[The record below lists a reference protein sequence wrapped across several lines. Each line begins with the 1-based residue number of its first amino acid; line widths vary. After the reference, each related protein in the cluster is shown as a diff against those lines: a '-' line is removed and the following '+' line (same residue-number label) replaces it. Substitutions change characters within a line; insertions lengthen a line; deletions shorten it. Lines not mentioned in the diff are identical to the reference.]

1 MYKVKVQ
8 MVLDE
13 KPKYELV
20 TDDVYNIAERIRRI
34 DPNYFIVFNR
44 RTHRYEVH
52 NTENIG
58 NTFCFLV
65 PFGKLDKRTLEYCR
79 ETRVERNVAELVEE
93 RNERVTK
100 SFKRAREWEQND
112 RARELADVTKRIVE
126 GETLSYGYKSSHYVK
141 GAF

>member
-1 MYKVKVQ
+1 MGMNPSLFKEVRLMYKVKVQ

-20 TDDVYNIAERIRRI
+20 TNDVHNIAERIRRI

-65 PFGKLDKRTLEYCR
+65 PLGNSTSEHWNTAVRR
-79 ETRVERNVAELVEE
+79 E
-93 RNERVTK
+93 
-100 SFKRAREWEQND
+100 
-112 RARELADVTKRIVE
+112 
-126 GETLSYGYKSSHYVK
+126 
-141 GAF
+141 